1 MARFARADFLTA
13 YFLDVIPNSPTINS
27 SEGKYIVALATV
39 SVGAG
44 SPMARL
50 TRAHFGLRT
59 PFVPPARDM
68 ERRLKDIWEAVLDID
83 GLGVE
88 DDYFE
93 LGGESLAAVT
103 MFAELET
110 QFGEMPPLSIL
121 LDCPTIR
128 LLAAHLEKLGFKA
141 TNSLLLAV
149 KGEGNRR
156 PLFYTHAAYGNVLYV
171 RRLAPFLDGE
181 QPLHAIQARGLQEG
195 EIAHRRFEAM
205 AKDYCAAIRQVQS
218 EGPYI
223 LAGHCVGG
231 LIAYAMAQHLK
242 SQGESVAAVIMID
255 PEYHPNGVPWLHWR
269 NPSAPQIRLWLQILR
284 PFWFARLWLRRL
296 PLRLR
301 GQLPLE
307 PTALNGI
314 QRQRREG
321 VREGL
326 RAALRAYRPQPYD
339 GKVFI
344 ICSAERRRLLAKP
357 GTGWPSLAPEVQF
370 IDISA
375 SHDEFFIAAL
385 PEVGQ
390 ALAGVMASLSPQGS
404 QALNREAAE

>member
-1 MARFARADFLTA
+1 MAPLKRD
-13 YFLDVIPNSPTINS
+13 
-27 SEGKYIVALATV
+27 
-39 SVGAG
+39 
-44 SPMARL
+44 
-50 TRAHFGLRT
+50 HFGLRT
-59 PFVPPARDM
+59 PFVPPASEM
-68 ERRLKDIWEAVLDID
+68 ERRLKDIWEAVLEVD

-103 MFAELET
+103 IFAELES

-128 LLAAHLEKLGFKA
+128 LLAAHLDKLGFKVA
-141 TNSLLLAV
+141 TSLLLAV
-149 KGEGNRR
+149 KAEGDRL
-156 PLFYTHAAYGNVLYV
+156 PLFYTHAAFGNVLYV
-171 RRLAPFLDGE
+171 RRLVPFLDAE

-195 EIAHRRFEAM
+195 EAAHRNFEAM
-205 AKDYCAAIRQVQS
+205 AKDYCAAIRRVQAK
-218 EGPYI
+218 GPYV

-255 PEYHPNGVPWLHWR
+255 PDYHPNAVPWLHWK
-269 NPSAPQIRLWLQILR
+269 NPSAPHIRLWLQALR
-284 PFWFARLWLRRL
+284 PFWFARLWLRRI
-296 PLRLR
+296 PLSLR

-307 PTALNGI
+307 PAALNGI
-314 QRQRREG
+314 QRRRREA
-321 VREGL
+321 VRDGI
-326 RAALRAYRPQPYD
+326 RAALKTYRPKPYD

-357 GTGWPSLAPEVQF
+357 GTGWPSLAPETQF
-370 IDISA
+370 IHIGA

-385 PEVGQ
+385 PEVGR
-390 ALAGVMASLSPQGS
+390 ALAGVLASLHGPAAASPR
-404 QALNREAAE
+404 LNRAAAE